1 MNNSKLCLKLKK
13 QDIVKL
19 IHLKVITNT
28 GEILSNWVNVCKLNQ
43 LKKGEMIDFDY
54 NDKKILLANLD
65 GKIYASDR
73 ICTHADA
80 DLSTGI
86 LTEEGVT
93 CPLHLST
100 FNLKTGV
107 PENLPAE
114 LPLKIYNVKI
124 EQNEIYIE
132 VN

>member
-1 MNNSKLCLKLKK
+1 
-13 QDIVKL
+13 
-19 IHLKVITNT
+19 
-28 GEILSNWVNVCKLNQ
+28 
-43 LKKGEMIDFDY
+43 MIDFDY
-54 NDKKILLANLD
+54 EDKKILVANLD
-65 GKIYASDR
+65 GKIYALDR

-100 FNLKTGV
+100 FNLKTGA

-114 LPLKIYNVKI
+114 IPLKIYNVKI

>member
-1 MNNSKLCLKLKK
+1 MKK

-19 IHLKVITNT
+19 THLKVITNT
-28 GEILSNWVNVCKLNQ
+28 GEILSEWITACKLNQ
-43 LKKGEMIDFDY
+43 LKKGEMLDFDY
-54 NDKKILLANLD
+54 QDKKILIANLG

-86 LTEEGVT
+86 LTEDGVT

-100 FNLKTGV
+100 FNLKTGI

-114 LPLKIYNVKI
+114 TPLKIYNVKI